1 MNRIF
6 CIKMGSSIKRDK
18 ICEKY
23 LEPGCKKP
31 GIWLGFNE
39 ADEENIKKAINSEL
53 ALGNEADKN
62 TKEKCWECVD
72 ECIRHT
78 AERSRKEMASKEVT
92 GARNAIRNVCMADE
106 SDIFF
111 TFHKGKLWWCHPKG
125 NPGEN
130 IDFRKDMIYEES
142 EKYRQSDLIRY
153 TTEWSD
159 KSKNGKTLYERSIC
173 GQLRRKQMV
182 QRTMSELKDN
192 DNGITL
198 FKWTIGLE
206 ECPDLGSFDEQLEKL
221 KSQLCKAV
229 RLLAPT
235 DFEAFAD
242 MVFTQS
248 GLRRMGRSGSNM
260 KAIDGEYQL
269 PFNGINAKALN
280 KTGPAEKTIYVQI
293 KARLSKSELNE
304 AIEALYDFS
313 PDTNDATIVI
323 VFHTWENN
331 KKNDER
337 KAEAEIKEIINN
349 YSNEKKIPS
358 DWLNNIQ
365 FIGCEKLVDMWLEAA
380 GISWLKKTAYAAM
393 E

>member
-6 CIKMGSSIKRDK
+6 CIKMGASEKRNE

-23 LEPGCKKP
+23 LNPCCEKP

-72 ECIRHT
+72 ECTRHT
-78 AERSRKEMASKEVT
+78 VERNGKEIGHKEVT
-92 GARNAIRNVCMADE
+92 RARNIIRIVCMADE
-106 SDIFF
+106 DDIFF
-111 TFHKGKLWWCHPKG
+111 TFHNGKLWWCHPKG

-130 IDFRKDMIYEES
+130 IDFRKDMIDEES
-142 EKYRQSDLIRY
+142 ENYRQSDLIRY

-159 KSKNGKTLYERSIC
+159 KSKNGKTLYEWAIC

-182 QRTMSELKDN
+182 QGTMSELKGN
-192 DNGITL
+192 DITL

-206 ECPDLGSFDEQLEKL
+206 KCTGLGSFDEQLEKL

-235 DFEAFAD
+235 DFEAFTD

-269 PFNGINAKALN
+269 PFNSINTKAFN
-280 KTGPAEKTIYVQI
+280 KTGSTAKTIYVQI
-293 KARLSKSELNE
+293 KAQLSKSELNKT
-304 AIEALYDFS
+304 IKSLYDFS
-313 PDTNDATIVI
+313 PDTNGATIVI

-337 KAEAEIKEIINN
+337 KAEAEIKEINNN

-365 FIGCEKLVDMWLEAA
+365 FIDCRKLVDMWIEAS
-380 GISWLKKTAYAAM
+380 GISWLKKTAYAAI